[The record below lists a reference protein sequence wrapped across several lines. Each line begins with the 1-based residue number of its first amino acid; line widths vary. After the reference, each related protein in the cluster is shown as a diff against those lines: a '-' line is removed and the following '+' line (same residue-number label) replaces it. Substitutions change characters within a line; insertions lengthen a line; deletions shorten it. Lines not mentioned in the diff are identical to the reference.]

1 MRRRELIAGLGG
13 AAVLSTLWP
22 LTARTQRRATPV
34 IGFLHPESLV
44 AMRED
49 AAAFHRGLAATG
61 FVESRNVALEYRWAE
76 GQYDRLP
83 ALAAELVRRE
93 VAVIVALGT
102 PATVAAKAA
111 TNTIPIVFQVGV
123 DPREFGFVASLN
135 RPGGKLTGV
144 AELNVEVTAK
154 CLEVLHELV
163 PAAASIAFLGN
174 PANLANKVWVHELQ
188 AAARMLGVGLL
199 EMNASSANEIETA
212 FEKLV
217 VHHVGALVVSPDSL
231 YFDQRHQL
239 AALAAR
245 NALPA
250 LYFDRVF
257 VEAGGLLSYGTNVFD
272 SLRQVGSYAG
282 RILKGENPADL
293 PVQQATK
300 IELIINMKAAKA
312 LGITFPPNLLARA
325 DSVIE

>member
-61 FVESRNVALEYRWAE
+61 FVENRNVALEYRWAE
-76 GQYDRLP
+76 GQNDRLP

-174 PANLANKVWVHELQ
+174 PANLANKVW
-188 AAARMLGVGLL
+188 
-199 EMNASSANEIETA
+199 
-212 FEKLV
+212 
-217 VHHVGALVVSPDSL
+217 
-231 YFDQRHQL
+231 
-239 AALAAR
+239 
-245 NALPA
+245 
-250 LYFDRVF
+250 
-257 VEAGGLLSYGTNVFD
+257 
-272 SLRQVGSYAG
+272 
-282 RILKGENPADL
+282 
-293 PVQQATK
+293 
-300 IELIINMKAAKA
+300 
-312 LGITFPPNLLARA
+312 
-325 DSVIE
+325 